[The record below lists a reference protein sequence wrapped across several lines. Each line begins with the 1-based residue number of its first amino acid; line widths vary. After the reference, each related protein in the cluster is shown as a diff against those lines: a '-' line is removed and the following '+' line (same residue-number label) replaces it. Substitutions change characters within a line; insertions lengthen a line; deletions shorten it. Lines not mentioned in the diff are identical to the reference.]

1 MISQFAALVIPS
13 AVFLA
18 NHAQPDADVSYI
30 CNFAGGV
37 IVIEHPQPTGRV
49 TVQIDGEARPYILD
63 QQKLM
68 PMEAGLPTYYFQSE
82 LKRWKLLDERG
93 ETLETTV
100 CKTGVP
106 SSAARSTGSHHD

>member
-1 MISQFAALVIPS
+1 MISHFAALVISS
-13 AVFLA
+13 AVLLA
-18 NHAQPDADVSYI
+18 SHTRPDAEVSYI

-37 IVIEHPQPTGRV
+37 IVINHPQATGRA

-68 PMEAGLPTYYFQSE
+68 PVEAGLPTYYFQSE
-82 LKRWKLLDERG
+82 LKRWKRLNERG

-100 CKTGVP
+100 CKTGVS

>member
-1 MISQFAALVIPS
+1 MISHFAALVIPS

-18 NHAQPDADVSYI
+18 SHAQPHADVSYV

-37 IVIEHPQPTGRV
+37 IVINQPQATGRA

-68 PMEAGLPTYYFQSE
+68 PVEAGLPTSI
-82 LKRWKLLDERG
+82 
-93 ETLETTV
+93 
-100 CKTGVP
+100 
-106 SSAARSTGSHHD
+106 SSQN